1 LLIVRKTT
9 KRFYLINT
17 DPFISKDSIEKR
29 TLWYE
34 DGRRFEYTCK
44 DGIETSTLWDENGQI
59 SYKSIYKYGIDTP
72 SQTIVLTRF
81 ILSATIEWE

>member
-1 LLIVRKTT
+1 MLLDENGQVKSEKT
-9 KRFYLINT
+9 Y
-17 DPFISKDSIEKR
+17 KDSIEKW
-29 TLWYE
+29 TSWYE

-44 DGIETSTLWDENGQI
+44 DGIETGTNWDENGQI
-59 SYKSIYKYGIDTP
+59 SYKSIYKYGIDAS